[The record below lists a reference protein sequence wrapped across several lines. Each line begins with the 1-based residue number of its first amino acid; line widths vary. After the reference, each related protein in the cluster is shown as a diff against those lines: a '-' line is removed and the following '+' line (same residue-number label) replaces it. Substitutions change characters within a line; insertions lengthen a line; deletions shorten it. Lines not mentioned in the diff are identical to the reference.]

1 MKTCFA
7 YYRTSTAT
15 NAESDTWERQKAT
28 CTAWAKRTGATI
40 AGEIRE
46 VFTGTE
52 DKRPGLAKLLSEI
65 QPGQTIVVAGS
76 DRLSRDL
83 MVQITLLA
91 KFTQM
96 GVNCV
101 DAGSGRSL
109 TESSDPMAIAL
120 TQMQGVFAEL
130 EKSQLVAKLRE
141 ARNRASAAAGR
152 RIEGR
157 KPRYLSQKLLG
168 RVKELR
174 KKPAKRKRMPW
185 DDVSKVL
192 FAEGH
197 TNTRGDAIDK
207 GIIRK
212 NFNRVKKSKLQIS

>member
-40 AGEIRE
+40 AGETRE

-65 QPGQTIVVAGS
+65 QPGQTILVAGS

-96 GVNCV
+96 GVHCV

-120 TQMQGVFAEL
+120 TQMQGVFA
-130 EKSQLVAKLRE
+130 KLRE
-141 ARNRASAAAGR
+141 ARNRASAAAGK

-157 KPRYLSQKLLG
+157 KPRYLSRKLLD
-168 RVKELR
+168 RVKALR

-185 DDVSKVL
+185 DNVSKVL

-197 TNTRGDAIDK
+197 TNTRGEAIDK

-212 NFNRVKKSKLQIS
+212 NFNRVKKSKLQIH

>member
-1 MKTCFA
+1 MKICHA

-28 CTAWAKRTGATI
+28 CQAWAKRTGFTI
-40 AGEIRE
+40 SGETRE

-52 DKRPGLAKLLSEI
+52 DKRPGLAKLLAEI
-65 QPGQTIVVAGS
+65 QPGETIVVAGS

-91 KFTQM
+91 KFSQM
-96 GVNCV
+96 GVHCV

-109 TESSDPMAIAL
+109 TESSDPMARAL

-130 EKSQLVAKLRE
+130 EKSQLVSKLRE
-141 ARNRASAAAGR
+141 ARNRASAAAGK

-157 KPRYLSQKLLG
+157 KPRYLSKKLVE

-174 KKPAKRKRMPW
+174 KKPAKRKRMAW
-185 DDVSKVL
+185 DNVVKVL
-192 FAEGH
+192 HAEGFKNSH
-197 TNTRGDAIDK
+197 GRTIDK
-207 GIIRK
+207 GILRK
-212 NFNRVKKSKLQIS
+212 NFKRIKKEKLQIH

>member
-1 MKTCFA
+1 MKNCYA

-15 NAESDTWERQKAT
+15 NAGSDTWERQKTT
-28 CTAWAKRTGATI
+28 CKAWAKRNGASI
-40 AGEIRE
+40 AGETRE

-52 DKRPGLAKLLSEI
+52 DQRPGLAKLLSEI
-65 QPGQTIVVAGS
+65 QPGQTILVAGA

-109 TESSDPMAIAL
+109 TESSDPMARAL

-141 ARNRASAAAGR
+141 ARNRASAAAGK

-157 KPRYLSQKLLG
+157 KPRYLTQKLVS
-168 RVKELR
+168 RVKALR

-185 DDVSKVL
+185 ERVAKVL
-192 FAEGH
+192 YAEGF
-197 TNTRGDAIDK
+197 TNTYGRAIDK

-212 NFNRVKKSKLQIS
+212 NFKKVKKSKLQIH